1 MRNEDF
7 WDLTRPATFK
17 NLTEELI
24 SKAEKEL
31 NLQLPK
37 QLTELLKIKN
47 GGTTNNIILHSENK
61 TVWVDGWYEIDEL
74 YGINDENSNDL
85 GILSTSYLTAEWEL
99 PEKQVIITGNGNWWI
114 TLDYRISLQEPTV
127 NWIEPEA
134 ERDIIIA
141 KNFTEFINNLSIN
154 QKEEILDIDTNGMI
168 TIWEDFLN
176 EDELKELSI
185 KELNFVNERRKE
197 KGLPEIKKNCP

>member
-85 GILSTSYLTAEWEL
+85 GILSTSYLTAEWQL

-127 NWIEPEA
+127 NWMEPEA

-154 QKEEILDIDTNGMI
+154 QKE
-168 TIWEDFLN
+168 
-176 EDELKELSI
+176 
-185 KELNFVNERRKE
+185 
-197 KGLPEIKKNCP
+197 